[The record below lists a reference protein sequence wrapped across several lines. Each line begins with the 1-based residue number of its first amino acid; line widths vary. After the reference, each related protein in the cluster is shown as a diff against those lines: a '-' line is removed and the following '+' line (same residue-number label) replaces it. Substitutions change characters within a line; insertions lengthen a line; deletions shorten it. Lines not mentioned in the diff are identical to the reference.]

1 MDEKEFHA
9 DYSKVNLDQPNHR
22 MLVELDNIEQRLL
35 HDKLTLEELM
45 NENDDLDRVST
56 YAQLK
61 KLKENNKENL
71 ESLKSVRKNYEQ
83 WLYHTSGK

>member
-1 MDEKEFHA
+1 MDEREFHA
-9 DYSKVNLDQPNHR
+9 DYSKIDLERSNYR
-22 MLVELDNIEQRLL
+22 MWVELDNIEKRLL

-71 ESLKSVRKNYEQ
+71 ESLKSVRKYYEK
-83 WLYHTSGK
+83 WLNHTSGK